1 MPRSITRSIKKV
13 PTSQNASRSH
23 PEIRERLERRGFT
36 AHRCRHR
43 LVEATQAPVHASE
56 SDLSQAQLRECPQFE
71 VGIACRQCN
80 LECGICQGGRFGRVT

>member
-13 PTSQNASRSH
+13 PTSQNAVPEPSRNPRTSRASRLH
-23 PEIRERLERRGFT
+23 PFI
-36 AHRCRHR
+36 A
-43 LVEATQAPVHASE
+43 AA